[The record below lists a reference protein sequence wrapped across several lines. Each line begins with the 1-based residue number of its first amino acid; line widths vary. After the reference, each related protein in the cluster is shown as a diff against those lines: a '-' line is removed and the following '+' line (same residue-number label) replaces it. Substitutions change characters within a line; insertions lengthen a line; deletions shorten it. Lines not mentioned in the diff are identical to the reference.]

1 MAETPRPVS
10 FLAFFIIWARV
21 MRWKVPAL
29 HVRMCQ
35 WLEHCDD
42 PVRVL
47 MVFRGAAKSTLYAIY
62 KAWKLYRN
70 RELRSLVWAADDSL
84 STKLTR
90 DTLNVLRR
98 HPLCGGML
106 PTKPGAQA
114 FWVNGSS
121 DARNPSMQAVGV
133 NGNATGSRAD
143 DIDFDDVEVPK
154 NIKTPEARQNLR
166 LKIEESTHI
175 AVPGAQKTYI
185 GTPHT
190 HDSIYTEQIEGGAAV
205 LKIPLFAHVQRYQ
218 DPGSRVRFP
227 FDFEPGP
234 DGLYVIIGIGKFARV
249 CVEGRDYQVQGR
261 CVIFATPPG
270 AVLDVCA
277 GNAWPERFNRAEIE
291 QRRKDTRTLNGW
303 DSQYQLEAKPI
314 TETRLNPDRMVAYDV
329 EPTLT
334 VANGETLLMLGNVR
348 IVGCKARWDCSLGKV
363 RSDASAVA
371 VIFTD
376 EAGRLYWHRA
386 AALTGE
392 LEEFAPD
399 GRTLNGGQIFQ
410 LLALLVPLQVP
421 QIVIETNGPGGFV
434 PSIARK
440 YLKKHGIAV
449 REDHTSENKQKRI
462 LDGFEAPLSS
472 GFLWA
477 HVSVLDGPAHSQM
490 MQFNPLLTNQPDDY
504 LDSASGAISDTP
516 VRVGR
521 IVGAAGAN
529 FGNPNAQARDDWRP
543 SAGVHEVALEL

>member
-1 MAETPRPVS
+1 MEEPRKVS
-10 FLAFFIIWARV
+10 FLAFFLMWAKV
-21 MRWKVPAL
+21 MGWKVPDL
-29 HVRMCQ
+29 HVRMCH

-42 PVRVL
+42 PVRVI
-47 MVFRGAAKSTLYAIY
+47 MVFRGAAKSTIYAVY

-70 RELRSLVWAADDSL
+70 RAWRSLVWAADDPL

-106 PTKPGAQA
+106 PSKPGAQA
-114 FWVNGSS
+114 FWVNGST

-205 LKIPLFAHVQRYQ
+205 LKIPLFANVIRYEDTSQ
-218 DPGSRVRFP
+218 KTRYG
-227 FDFEPGP
+227 FDFTPGA
-234 DGLYVIIGIGKFARV
+234 DGLYVIAGIGKFSRMM
-249 CVEGRDYQVQGR
+249 VEGKDFKVQGQD
-261 CVIFATPPG
+261 VVFSTPPG
-270 AVLDVCA
+270 TVIDICGTCV
-277 GNAWPERFNRAEIE
+277 WPERFTRKEIE

-314 TETRLNPDRMVAYDV
+314 NETRLNPDKMIPYEV
-329 EPTLT
+329 EP
-334 VANGETLLMLGNVR
+334 VSRSANGEMLLMLGNVR
-348 IVGCKARWDCSLGKV
+348 MVGVKARWDCSLGKIN
-363 RSDASAVA
+363 SDASAVA
-371 VIFTD
+371 VVFTD
-376 EAGRLYWHRA
+376 DMGRLYWHRA

-392 LEEFAPD
+392 LEEFAAD
-399 GRTLNGGQIFQ
+399 GKTLIGGQIKQ
-410 LLALLVPLQVP
+410 LIDLLVPLQVP
-421 QIVIETNGPGGFV
+421 NVTIETNGPGGFV
-434 PSIARK
+434 PAIARK
-440 YLKKHGIAV
+440 HLKRHGIAV
-449 REDHTSENKQKRI
+449 KEDFSSENKQKRI
-462 LDGFEAPLSS
+462 LDAFEAPLSS

-477 HVSVLDGPAHSQM
+477 HTSVMDGPASDQM
-490 MQFNPLLTNQPDDY
+490 KQFNPFSKNQADDY
-504 LDSASGAISDTP
+504 IDAGAGAISDTP
-516 VRVGR
+516 VRIGR
-521 IVGAAGAN
+521 IVG
-529 FGNPNAQARDDWRP
+529 NPTGEPGDDWRP
-543 SAGVHEVALEL
+543 SAGVHEVELEA